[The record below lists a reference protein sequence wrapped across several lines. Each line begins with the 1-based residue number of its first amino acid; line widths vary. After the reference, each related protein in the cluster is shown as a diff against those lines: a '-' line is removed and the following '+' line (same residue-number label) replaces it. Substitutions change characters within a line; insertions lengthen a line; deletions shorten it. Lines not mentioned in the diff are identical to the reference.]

1 MPADLSREDQFLL
14 REYDSAV
21 KLTYH
26 IDELR
31 NSLTGFVLTFAGV
44 AVAGITLL
52 LKGETVGSLFKSPP
66 AVVAVLLLLV
76 ASIQVI
82 AVCILARLR
91 RAQIEH
97 FRIINN
103 VREHFLGTNYQLWNV
118 VQLSSDTLPKPNRKS
133 GTYFWTALLISVG
146 SYLLGFASHLFLV
159 DVFFKEMD
167 VQWWSYLFSLLVF
180 AVSFFLQDRLYIKLA
195 RPPEPKQYSAQNLAV
210 SQLAKPVSQA
220 ESV

>member
-1 MPADLSREDQFLL
+1 MSSDLSREDQFLL

-31 NSLTGFVLTFAGV
+31 NSLTGFFLTFAGV
-44 AVAGITLL
+44 AAAGLTLL
-52 LKGETVGSLFKSPP
+52 LKGETGKSLFKSPP

-91 RAQIEH
+91 KAQIEH

-103 VREHFLGTNYQLWNV
+103 VREHFLGTNYVLWDI
-118 VQLSSDTLPKPNRKS
+118 VQLSAETLPKPNRRS
-133 GTYFWTALLISVG
+133 GTYFWMVLLIFVG
-146 SYLLGFASHLFLV
+146 SYFLGFASHLLLV
-159 DVFFKEMD
+159 DVFGAIEA
-167 VQWWSYLFSLLVF
+167 WWSYIVSTLVF
-180 AVSFFLQDRLYIKLA
+180 LASFLLQDRLYIRLA
-195 RPPEPKQYSAQNLAV
+195 QPPRPRQYSAQNLPLPR
-210 SQLAKPVSQA
+210 SAKPVGDRAQ
-220 ESV
+220 